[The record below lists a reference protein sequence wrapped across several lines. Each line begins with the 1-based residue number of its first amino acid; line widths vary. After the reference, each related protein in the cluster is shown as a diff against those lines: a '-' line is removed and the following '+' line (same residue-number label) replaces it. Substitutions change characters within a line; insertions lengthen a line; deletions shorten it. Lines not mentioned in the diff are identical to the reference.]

1 MAESMTSSVPY
12 LIRAIHEWISD
23 NGQTPYL
30 VADATHQQCDV
41 PLEHVKDGQIVLNVS
56 YSAVRDLN
64 MTNEYTMFNA
74 RFSGVA
80 RNICVPIEAVL
91 GVMARESGEGMWFPR
106 QEETVE
112 PDADTLEPI
121 ESSTPDD
128 EPPPP
133 PRRGTP
139 SLKVVK

>member
-1 MAESMTSSVPY
+1 MTPSRPY
-12 LIRAIHEWISD
+12 IMRALYEWIVD
-23 NGQTPYL
+23 NACTPYIL
-30 VADATHQQCDV
+30 VDATPDDV
-41 PLEHVKDGQIVLNVS
+41 VVPEQYVKDGQIVLNVS
-56 YSAVRDLN
+56 YNAVRDLN
-64 MTNEYTMFNA
+64 MTNEYIMFNA

-106 QEETVE
+106 PEETVE
-112 PDADTLEPI
+112 PNADTLEPI